1 MRYNKN
7 IQEEEMFYELCALT
21 EDLCDLPRGAVG
33 LKSRQQKYQVV
44 RSAVSCVARMVDDIH
59 QRVIAKGLNRDR
71 SLIYHYEKMHMSNYK
86 TWELYRETFDKI
98 YNYYTEV
105 KSKKKS
111 FLDITHLKEYL
122 TEQGVTH
129 SDLHQQCIRI
139 KSDNLTLDII
149 SSYKDFFTKK
159 ELIKLALKDYNY
171 TYELR

>member
-1 MRYNKN
+1 
-7 IQEEEMFYELCALT
+7 MFPSH
-21 EDLCDLPRGAVG
+21 DRGE
-33 LKSRQQKYQVV
+33 
-44 RSAVSCVARMVDDIH
+44 
-59 QRVIAKGLNRDR
+59 
-71 SLIYHYEKMHMSNYK
+71 LIYHYEKMHMSNYK

-111 FLDITHLKEYL
+111 FLDITHLKAYL

-139 KSDNLTLDII
+139 KSDDLTLDII